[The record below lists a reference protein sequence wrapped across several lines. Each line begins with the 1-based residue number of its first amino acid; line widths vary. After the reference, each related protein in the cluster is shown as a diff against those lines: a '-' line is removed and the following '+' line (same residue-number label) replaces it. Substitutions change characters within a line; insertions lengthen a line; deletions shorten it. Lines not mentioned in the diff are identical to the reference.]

1 MDTCTST
8 VALQCTRSYHNIV
21 NWLYSNIKQGFP
33 NGSAV
38 KNLLPMEETQET
50 RVQSLSQEDPL
61 EKEMA
66 SHSRILVGKIPW
78 TEEPGGLLS
87 MGLQRFGHN

>member
-1 MDTCTST
+1 MLCSSLDGKEVWRRMDTCTST
-8 VALQCTRSYHNIV
+8 VALQCTGSYHNIV

-33 NGSAV
+33 NGSKV

-61 EKEMA
+61 
-66 SHSRILVGKIPW
+66 
-78 TEEPGGLLS
+78 
-87 MGLQRFGHN
+87 